1 MPLNNVILSEND
13 ARALLGVDETA
24 GPDKI
29 YAAYR
34 TVAAACHPDKTGSQ
48 ALFRLVNEAYLRLS
62 EDPAGARQDAAA
74 VQKHG
79 TFAETVRRPDFACPF
94 KAFLAALEFG
104 RFGFL
109 FDGRNIE
116 LTPGLIDA
124 FFIRTHWPAAVE
136 LRTYKNLPAYLLD
149 CPSWTTSAHVR
160 FGNRAPKSREFFH
173 EMTLR
178 GLSSGAKYYRLSI
191 RMDLLDTELSSEGSL
206 SRLRAGSEEIMTYVM
221 GPFQLDIKCTVRCE
235 P

>member
-13 ARALLGVDETA
+13 ARALLGVNETA

-62 EDPAGARQDAAA
+62 KDPAGTGQNATAIR
-74 VQKHG
+74 KHD
-79 TFAETVRRPDFACPF
+79 TFTETVRRPDFACPF

-124 FFIRTHWPAAVE
+124 FFIRTYWPAVAE
-136 LRTYKNLPAYLLD
+136 LRTYENLPAYLLD
-149 CPSWTTSAHVR
+149 RPSWSTSVHVR
-160 FGNRAPKSREFFH
+160 FGNRAPKSREFLH

-178 GLSSGAKYYRLSI
+178 GLSSDEKYYRLSV
-191 RMDLLDTELSSEGSL
+191 RMGILNTELSSEGSL
-206 SRLRAGSEEIMTYVM
+206 SRLRAGPEEVMTYVM
-221 GPFQLDIKCTVRCE
+221 GPFQLGVRLSLRCE